1 MYENLRDTSVLAA
14 LALASCT
21 SPQESS
27 PPGGPLLI
35 DGGTVVVMDQ
45 AGTILE
51 GGAVLVEGDRIAALL
66 DPGAPRPDGATVIDA
81 TGHVVIPGLVNT
93 HGHAAM
99 SLLRGLADD
108 MPLLTWLNDH
118 IFPAEAALVAPD
130 FVYWGTLLSSVEM
143 LKGGTTTFADMYY
156 FRDDMARAAVDA
168 GIRAVTGPH
177 VIGFPTP
184 DYATP
189 EESLADAA
197 AFMERYR
204 DHPTVV
210 PAVAAHAL
218 YTTPLDAVE
227 AAFRLAERYDAPF
240 QIHAVEDPSEDA
252 TARELTGMGVIEAL
266 GSIGALRPGTVLAH
280 SIYLS
285 DEDIARIAASGA
297 GIAHNPQSNMK
308 LGVARAAPVAAA
320 LAAGIPVGLG
330 TDGPASNNDLD
341 MFDEMDAAAKVQK
354 FMLGDPAA
362 LPAETVFR
370 MATMGGARV
379 LNLHDEIGS
388 LEPGKRADIVLV
400 DMRRPG
406 LTPLYRVYSHLVYAA
421 RGSDVSTVVVNGR
434 VVVRD
439 REILTVDEEAV
450 MERARGFGDRVR
462 DVMEGIP
469 AAREDSRTGAGGG
482 CTWSV
487 CAPGA
492 SWCSCPTVRWLSATG
507 SKSRRTPCC
516 GLPGGNTRRRDRGA
530 DSIRWPTAACRCSR
544 WRGLRCWWIHT
555 STGAA
560 SSPRHHPPRRTAG
573 P

>member
-1 MYENLRDTSVLAA
+1 MSVRAARSRCRFRRAA
-14 LALASCT
+14 LAARLAPLSHLLFMGCGA
-21 SPQESS
+21 
-27 PPGGPLLI
+27 PPARPPHDGPLLI
-35 DGGTVVVMDQ
+35 KGGTVVVMDES
-45 AGTILE
+45 GTILE
-51 GGAVLVEGDRIAALL
+51 GGAVLVEGDRISALAAA
-66 DPGAPRPDGATVIDA
+66 GEPRPEAARVIDA
-81 TGHVVIPGLVNT
+81 TGHLVIPGLVNA

-108 MPLLTWLNDH
+108 LPLMTWLNDY

-143 LKGGTTTFADMYY
+143 LRSGTTTFADMYY

-184 DYATP
+184 DFATP
-189 EESLADAA
+189 EASLAGAA
-197 AFMERYR
+197 EFMERYR

-218 YTTPLDAVE
+218 YTTPLEAVE
-227 AAFRLAERYDAPF
+227 AAFRLAELYNAPF
-240 QIHAVEDPSEDA
+240 QIHAVEDPSEDV
-252 TARELTGMGVIEAL
+252 TAREVTGMGVIEAL
-266 GSIGALRPGTVLAH
+266 ESIGALRPGTVLAH

-285 DEDIARIAASGA
+285 DEDIERIAAGGA

-308 LGVARAAPVAAA
+308 LGVARAAPVAKA

-341 MFDEMDAAAKVQK
+341 MFDEMDAAAKLQK

-388 LEPGKRADIVLV
+388 LEPGKRADIVLL
-400 DMRRPG
+400 DTRRPG

-421 RGSDVSTVVVNGR
+421 RGSDVTTVIVNGR
-434 VVVRD
+434 IVVRD
-439 REILTVDEEAV
+439 REVLTVDEEEV

-462 DVMEGIP
+462 EVMAEV
-469 AAREDSRTGAGGG
+469 ARGGG
-482 CTWSV
+482 
-487 CAPGA
+487 
-492 SWCSCPTVRWLSATG
+492 R
-507 SKSRRTPCC
+507 
-516 GLPGGNTRRRDRGA
+516 
-530 DSIRWPTAACRCSR
+530 
-544 WRGLRCWWIHT
+544 
-555 STGAA
+555 
-560 SSPRHHPPRRTAG
+560 
-573 P
+573 

>member
-1 MYENLRDTSVLAA
+1 MTASLPLLLLAA
-14 LALASCT
+14 CAGDAGPSDLD
-21 SPQESS
+21 
-27 PPGGPLLI
+27 GPLLV
-35 DGGTVVVMDQ
+35 DGGTVVVMDD
-45 AGTILE
+45 AGTIHE
-51 GGAVLVEGDRIAALL
+51 GGAVLVEDDRIAAVLAP
-66 DPGAPRPDGATVIDA
+66 DDPRPTGATVIDA
-81 TGHVVIPGLVNT
+81 TGHLVIPGLVNT

-108 MPLLTWLNDH
+108 LPLMTWLNDH

-156 FRDDMARAAVDA
+156 FRDEVARATIDA

-184 DYATP
+184 DFATP

-197 AFMERYR
+197 EYMERYQ

-227 AAFRLAERYDAPF
+227 AALRLAERYDAPF
-240 QIHAVEDPSEDA
+240 QIHAVEDPSEDV
-252 TARELTGMGVIEAL
+252 TAREMTGMGVIEAL
-266 GSIGALRPGTVLAH
+266 ESIGALRPGTVLAH

-285 DEDIARIAASGA
+285 DEDIGRIAAGGA

-320 LAAGIPVGLG
+320 LEAGIPVGIG

-341 MFDEMDAAAKVQK
+341 LFDEMDAAAKIQK
-354 FMLGDPAA
+354 FMLGDPAV

-400 DMRRPG
+400 DVRRPG

-421 RGSDVSTVVVNGR
+421 RGSDVTTVIVNGR

-439 REILTVDEEAV
+439 REILTVDEEEV

-462 DVMEGIP
+462 EVMAEV
-469 AAREDSRTGAGGG
+469 AEGGG
-482 CTWSV
+482 
-487 CAPGA
+487 
-492 SWCSCPTVRWLSATG
+492 R
-507 SKSRRTPCC
+507 
-516 GLPGGNTRRRDRGA
+516 
-530 DSIRWPTAACRCSR
+530 
-544 WRGLRCWWIHT
+544 
-555 STGAA
+555 
-560 SSPRHHPPRRTAG
+560 
-573 P
+573 

>member
-1 MYENLRDTSVLAA
+1 MGCGDA
-14 LALASCT
+14 
-21 SPQESS
+21 PS
-27 PPGGPLLI
+27 PPPDGGPLVI
-35 DGGTVVVMDQ
+35 DGGTVVAMDDS
-45 AGTILE
+45 GRILE
-51 GGAVLVEGDRIAALL
+51 GAAVVVEGDRISALL
-66 DPGAPRPDGATVIDA
+66 APGDPRPGGARVIDA
-81 TGHVVIPGLVNT
+81 TGHLVIPGLVNT

-108 MPLLTWLNDH
+108 LPLLTWLNDYV
-118 IFPAEAALVAPD
+118 FPAEAALVAPD

-143 LKGGTTTFADMYY
+143 LKSGTTTFADMYY
-156 FRDDMARAAVDA
+156 FRDDMARAATAA

-184 DYATP
+184 DFATP
-189 EESLADAA
+189 EASLAGAA
-197 AFMERYR
+197 EFMERYR

-218 YTTPLDAVE
+218 YTTPLEAVE
-227 AAFRLAERYDAPF
+227 AAFRLAEKYDAPF
-240 QIHAVEDPSEDA
+240 QIHAAEDPSEDA
-252 TARELTGMGVIEAL
+252 AARELTGMGVVEAL

-280 SIYLS
+280 SVYLS

-370 MATMGGARV
+370 MATAGGARV
-379 LNLHDEIGS
+379 LNLHGEIGS
-388 LEPGKRADIVLV
+388 LEPGKRADVVLV
-400 DMRRPG
+400 DVRRPG

-421 RGSDVSTVVVNGR
+421 RGSDVTTVIVNGR

-439 REILTVDEEAV
+439 REIVTVDEEEV
-450 MERARGFGDRVR
+450 MERARGFGERVR
-462 DVMEGIP
+462 EVMAGVA
-469 AAREDSRTGAGGG
+469 AAREGG
-482 CTWSV
+482 
-487 CAPGA
+487 
-492 SWCSCPTVRWLSATG
+492 
-507 SKSRRTPCC
+507 
-516 GLPGGNTRRRDRGA
+516 
-530 DSIRWPTAACRCSR
+530 
-544 WRGLRCWWIHT
+544 
-555 STGAA
+555 
-560 SSPRHHPPRRTAG
+560 
-573 P
+573 

>member
-1 MYENLRDTSVLAA
+1 MVVHPSRARSRSRTAA
-14 LALASCT
+14 LSARLAPLPLLLLPGCGDA
-21 SPQESS
+21 PA
-27 PPGGPLLI
+27 PPPDGGPLVI
-35 DGGTVVVMDQ
+35 DGGTVVAMDES
-45 AGTILE
+45 GRILE
-51 GGAVLVEGDRIAALL
+51 GAAVVVEGDRISALL
-66 DPGAPRPDGATVIDA
+66 APGDPRPGGARVIDA
-81 TGHVVIPGLVNT
+81 TGHLVIPGLVNT

-108 MPLLTWLNDH
+108 LPLLTWLNDY

-143 LKGGTTTFADMYY
+143 LKSGTTTFADMYY
-156 FRDDMARAAVDA
+156 FRDDMARAATAA

-184 DYATP
+184 DFATP
-189 EESLADAA
+189 EASLAGAA
-197 AFMERYR
+197 EFMERYR

-218 YTTPLDAVE
+218 YTTPLEAVE

-240 QIHAVEDPSEDA
+240 QIHAAEDPSEDA
-252 TARELTGMGVIEAL
+252 AARELTGMGVVEAL

-280 SIYLS
+280 SVYLS

-370 MATMGGARV
+370 MATAGGARV
-379 LNLHDEIGS
+379 LNLHGEIGS
-388 LEPGKRADIVLV
+388 LEPGKRADVVLV
-400 DMRRPG
+400 DVRRPG

-421 RGSDVSTVVVNGR
+421 RGSDVTTVIVNGR

-439 REILTVDEEAV
+439 REIVTVDEEEV
-450 MERARGFGDRVR
+450 MERARSFGERVR
-462 DVMEGIP
+462 EVMEKV
-469 AAREDSRTGAGGG
+469 AAGRAGG
-482 CTWSV
+482 
-487 CAPGA
+487 
-492 SWCSCPTVRWLSATG
+492 
-507 SKSRRTPCC
+507 
-516 GLPGGNTRRRDRGA
+516 
-530 DSIRWPTAACRCSR
+530 
-544 WRGLRCWWIHT
+544 
-555 STGAA
+555 
-560 SSPRHHPPRRTAG
+560 
-573 P
+573 

>member
-1 MYENLRDTSVLAA
+1 MLIPVPGVEYHRAIIDSYLATIQSIPKVIHLDRDHTPTRASALAA
-14 LALASCT
+14 RLAPLSLLLLLGCGDA
-21 SPQESS
+21 PG
-27 PPGGPLLI
+27 PPPHEGPLVI
-35 DGGTVVVMDQ
+35 DGGTVIVMDES
-45 AGTILE
+45 GMILE
-51 GGAVLVEGDRIAALL
+51 GAAMLVEGTRISALIAAG
-66 DPGAPRPDGATVIDA
+66 DPRPAGARVIDA
-81 TGHVVIPGLVNT
+81 TGHLVIPGLINT

-108 MPLLTWLNDH
+108 LPLLTWLNDY

-130 FVYWGTLLSSVEM
+130 FVYWGTLLSAVEM

-156 FRDDMARAAVDA
+156 FRTDIARAAIDA

-177 VIGFPTP
+177 IIGFPTP
-184 DYATP
+184 DFASP

-197 AFMERYR
+197 EFMEHYR

-218 YTTPLDAVE
+218 YTTPLEAVE
-227 AAFRLAERYDAPF
+227 NAFRLAEQYDAPF
-240 QIHAVEDPSEDA
+240 LIHALEDPSEDVA
-252 TARELTGMGVIEAL
+252 ARELTGMGVVEAL

-285 DEDIARIAASGA
+285 DEDIERIAASGA

-308 LGVARAAPVAAA
+308 LGVARAAPVAEA

-388 LEPGKRADIVLV
+388 LEPGKRADIVLL
-400 DMRRPG
+400 DTRRPG

-421 RGSDVSTVVVNGR
+421 RGSDVSTVIVNGR

-439 REILTVDEEAV
+439 RQILTVDEEQV
-450 MERARGFGDRVR
+450 MEQARGFGDRLR
-462 DVMEGIP
+462 EVMDSVA
-469 AAREDSRTGAGGG
+469 AARD
-482 CTWSV
+482 
-487 CAPGA
+487 PG
-492 SWCSCPTVRWLSATG
+492 
-507 SKSRRTPCC
+507 
-516 GLPGGNTRRRDRGA
+516 
-530 DSIRWPTAACRCSR
+530 
-544 WRGLRCWWIHT
+544 
-555 STGAA
+555 
-560 SSPRHHPPRRTAG
+560 
-573 P
+573 

>member
-1 MYENLRDTSVLAA
+1 MVIPTLRDRSRNRAPFASLVLPPLLLLAA
-14 LALASCT
+14 CGDDPTPAR
-21 SPQESS
+21 
-27 PPGGPLLI
+27 GDDPLLI
-35 DGGTVVVMDQ
+35 DGGTVVVMDE

-51 GGAVLVEGDRIAALL
+51 GGAVLVEGDRISALIAA
-66 DPGAPRPDGATVIDA
+66 GGPRPDGARVIDA
-81 TGHVVIPGLVNT
+81 TGHLVIPGLVNT

-108 MPLLTWLNDH
+108 LPLMTWLNDY

-156 FRDDMARAAVDA
+156 FRDDMARATIDA

-184 DYATP
+184 DFASP

-197 AFMERYR
+197 EFMERYR

-218 YTTPLDAVE
+218 YTTPLEAVE

-240 QIHAVEDPSEDA
+240 QIHAVEDPSEDV
-252 TARELTGMGVIEAL
+252 TARERTGMGVIEAL
-266 GSIGALRPGTVLAH
+266 ESIGALRPGTILAH

-285 DEDIARIAASGA
+285 DDDLARIAAGGA

-320 LAAGIPVGLG
+320 LEAGIPVGIG

-370 MATMGGARV
+370 MATIGGARV
-379 LNLHDEIGS
+379 LNLHGEIGS
-388 LEPGKRADIVLV
+388 LEPGRRADIVLL
-400 DMRRPG
+400 DTRRPG
-406 LTPLYRVYSHLVYAA
+406 LTPLYNIYSHLVYAA
-421 RGSDVSTVVVNGR
+421 RGSDVTTVIVNGR

-439 REILTVDEEAV
+439 REILTVDEEEV
-450 MERARGFGDRVR
+450 MERARGFGERVR
-462 DVMEGIP
+462 EVMEGVGTG
-469 AAREDSRTGAGGG
+469 REGG
-482 CTWSV
+482 
-487 CAPGA
+487 
-492 SWCSCPTVRWLSATG
+492 
-507 SKSRRTPCC
+507 
-516 GLPGGNTRRRDRGA
+516 
-530 DSIRWPTAACRCSR
+530 
-544 WRGLRCWWIHT
+544 
-555 STGAA
+555 
-560 SSPRHHPPRRTAG
+560 
-573 P
+573 

>member
-1 MYENLRDTSVLAA
+1 MVIHAPRDHSPSRSAAILAR
-14 LALASCT
+14 LAPLPLLLLAGCVDAPT
-21 SPQESS
+21 
-27 PPGGPLLI
+27 PPPDDGPLLI
-35 DGGTVVVMDQ
+35 DGGTVVVMDES
-45 AGTILE
+45 GLILE
-51 GGAVLVEGDRIAALL
+51 DAAVVVEGDRITALIAR
-66 DPGAPRPDGATVIDA
+66 GGPRPTGARVIDA
-81 TGHVVIPGLVNT
+81 TGHLVIPGLVNT

-108 MPLLTWLNDH
+108 LPLLTWLNDY

-143 LKGGTTTFADMYY
+143 LKSGTTTFADMYY
-156 FRDDMARAAVDA
+156 FRDDMARATIDA
-168 GIRAVTGPH
+168 GIRSVTGPH

-184 DYATP
+184 DFATP
-189 EESLADAA
+189 EASLADAA
-197 AFMERYR
+197 EFMERYQ

-218 YTTPLDAVE
+218 YTTPLEAVE

-252 TARELTGMGVIEAL
+252 TARERTGMGVVEAL

-285 DEDIARIAASGA
+285 DEDIARIAAGGA

-308 LGVARAAPVAAA
+308 LGVARAAPVVAA
-320 LAAGIPVGLG
+320 LAAGVPVGIG

-341 MFDEMDAAAKVQK
+341 MFDEMDAAAKLQK

-400 DMRRPG
+400 DMQRPG

-421 RGSDVSTVVVNGR
+421 RGSDVSTVIVNGR
-434 VVVRD
+434 VVVRN
-439 REILTVDEEAV
+439 REILTVDEEEV

-462 DVMEGIP
+462 EVMEGV
-469 AAREDSRTGAGGG
+469 ANARD
-482 CTWSV
+482 
-487 CAPGA
+487 PG
-492 SWCSCPTVRWLSATG
+492 
-507 SKSRRTPCC
+507 
-516 GLPGGNTRRRDRGA
+516 
-530 DSIRWPTAACRCSR
+530 
-544 WRGLRCWWIHT
+544 
-555 STGAA
+555 
-560 SSPRHHPPRRTAG
+560 
-573 P
+573 

>member
-1 MYENLRDTSVLAA
+1 MVIPAFRKHLPSRIPASPTRPPLLPLLLVMGCGDAPAA
-14 LALASCT
+14 
-21 SPQESS
+21 
-27 PPGGPLLI
+27 PPHDGPLLI
-35 DGGTVVVMDQ
+35 DGGTVVVMDE

-51 GGAVLVEGDRIAALL
+51 GAAVVVEGDSISALIRA
-66 DPGAPRPDGATVIDA
+66 GARRPTGVRAIDA
-81 TGHVVIPGLVNT
+81 TGHLVIPGLVNA

-108 MPLLTWLNDH
+108 LPLMKWLNDY

-130 FVYWGTLLSSVEM
+130 FVYWGTLLSAVEM

-156 FRDDMARAAVDA
+156 FRDDMARATTDA
-168 GIRAVTGPH
+168 GIRSVTGPH

-184 DYATP
+184 DFATP
-189 EESLADAA
+189 EASLADAA
-197 AFMERYR
+197 DFMERYR

-210 PAVAAHAL
+210 PGVAAHAL
-218 YTTPLDAVE
+218 YTTPLEAVE

-240 QIHAVEDPSEDA
+240 QIHAVEDPSEDV
-252 TARELTGMGVIEAL
+252 TARELTGMGVVEAL

-285 DEDIARIAASGA
+285 DEDLGRIAASGA

-341 MFDEMDAAAKVQK
+341 MFDEMDAAAKLQK

-400 DMRRPG
+400 DTRRPG
-406 LTPLYRVYSHLVYAA
+406 MTPLYRVYSHLVYAA
-421 RGSDVSTVVVNGR
+421 RGSDVTTVIVNGR

-439 REILTVDEEAV
+439 REILTVDEEEV

-462 DVMEGIP
+462 EVMEEV
-469 AAREDSRTGAGGG
+469 AAGREGG
-482 CTWSV
+482 
-487 CAPGA
+487 
-492 SWCSCPTVRWLSATG
+492 
-507 SKSRRTPCC
+507 
-516 GLPGGNTRRRDRGA
+516 
-530 DSIRWPTAACRCSR
+530 
-544 WRGLRCWWIHT
+544 
-555 STGAA
+555 
-560 SSPRHHPPRRTAG
+560 
-573 P
+573 

>member
-1 MYENLRDTSVLAA
+1 MGMYESLRDWWRHPGAAVLRPRGLTPAVAVALVLAA
-14 LALASCT
+14 C
-21 SPQESS
+21 
-27 PPGGPLLI
+27 GPAPVEPDGRLLI
-35 DGGTVVVMDQ
+35 DGGTVVVMDEP
-45 AGTILE
+45 GTILDQ
-51 GGAVLVEGDRIAALL
+51 GAILVEGDRIAALL
-66 DPGAPRPDGATVIDA
+66 APDDPRPAGVRVIDA
-81 TGHVVIPGLVNT
+81 TGQLVIPGLVNA

-108 MPLLTWLNDH
+108 LPLLTWLEDY

-156 FRDDMARAAVDA
+156 FRDDMARATIDA

-177 VIGFPTP
+177 VIGFPAP
-184 DYATP
+184 DHASP

-197 AFMERYR
+197 EFMARYQG
-204 DHPTVV
+204 HPTVV

-227 AAFRLAERYDAPF
+227 AAFRLADEYDAPF

-252 TARELTGMGVIEAL
+252 AAREATGMGVIEAL
-266 GSIGALRPGTVLAH
+266 ESISALRPGTVLAH

-285 DEDIARIAASGA
+285 DEDIDRIAASGA

-341 MFDEMDAAAKVQK
+341 MFDEMDAAAKLQK
-354 FMLGDPAA
+354 FMLGNPAA

-379 LNLHDEIGS
+379 LNLQDEIGS
-388 LEPGKRADIVLV
+388 LEPGKRADMVLV
-400 DMRRPG
+400 DTRRPG
-406 LTPLYRVYSHLVYAA
+406 LTPLYAVYSHLVYAV
-421 RGSDVSTVVVNGR
+421 RGSDVTTVLVNGR

-439 REILTVDEEAV
+439 GQVLTVSEEEV
-450 MERARGFGDRVR
+450 MEIARGFGDRVR
-462 DVMEGIP
+462 EVMAEVG
-469 AAREDSRTGAGGG
+469 AARAGTADGAMGE
-482 CTWSV
+482 
-487 CAPGA
+487 
-492 SWCSCPTVRWLSATG
+492 G
-507 SKSRRTPCC
+507 SDGR
-516 GLPGGNTRRRDRGA
+516 
-530 DSIRWPTAACRCSR
+530 
-544 WRGLRCWWIHT
+544 
-555 STGAA
+555 
-560 SSPRHHPPRRTAG
+560 
-573 P
+573 

>member
-1 MYENLRDTSVLAA
+1 MLTRTPRDHPRSRAAA
-14 LALASCT
+14 LAARLPALPLLLLTGCEDT
-21 SPQESS
+21 PS
-27 PPGGPLLI
+27 PPPDGGPLLI
-35 DGGTVVVMDQ
+35 DRGTVVVMDE

-51 GGAVLVEGDRIAALL
+51 GAAVVVEGDRISAVIRA
-66 DPGAPRPDGATVIDA
+66 GGPRPTGARVIDA
-81 TGHVVIPGLVNT
+81 TGHLVIPGLVNT

-108 MPLLTWLNDH
+108 LPLMTWLNDY

-143 LKGGTTTFADMYY
+143 LKSGTTTFADMYY
-156 FRDDMARAAVDA
+156 FRDDMARATIDA

-184 DYATP
+184 DFPTP
-189 EESLADAA
+189 EASLADAGE
-197 AFMERYR
+197 FMEKYR

-218 YTTPLDAVE
+218 YTTPLEAVE
-227 AAFRLAERYDAPF
+227 AAFRLAEQYHAPF
-240 QIHAVEDPSEDA
+240 QIHAVEDPSEDV
-252 TARELTGMGVIEAL
+252 TARELTGMGVVEAL
-266 GSIGALRPGTVLAH
+266 ESIGALRPGTVLAH

-285 DEDIARIAASGA
+285 DEDIARIAAGGA

-308 LGVARAAPVAAA
+308 LGVARAAPVAKA

-379 LNLHDEIGS
+379 LNLHAEIGS

-400 DMRRPG
+400 DVRRPG
-406 LTPLYRVYSHLVYAA
+406 LTPLYSVYSHLVYAT
-421 RGSDVSTVVVNGR
+421 RGSDVTTVIVNGR
-434 VVVRD
+434 VVVQGGD
-439 REILTVDEEAV
+439 ILTVDEEEV
-450 MERARGFGDRVR
+450 MERARGFGNRVR
-462 DVMEGIP
+462 KVME
-469 AAREDSRTGAGGG
+469 ELAGG
-482 CTWSV
+482 
-487 CAPGA
+487 
-492 SWCSCPTVRWLSATG
+492 RE
-507 SKSRRTPCC
+507 
-516 GLPGGNTRRRDRGA
+516 GG
-530 DSIRWPTAACRCSR
+530 
-544 WRGLRCWWIHT
+544 
-555 STGAA
+555 
-560 SSPRHHPPRRTAG
+560 
-573 P
+573 